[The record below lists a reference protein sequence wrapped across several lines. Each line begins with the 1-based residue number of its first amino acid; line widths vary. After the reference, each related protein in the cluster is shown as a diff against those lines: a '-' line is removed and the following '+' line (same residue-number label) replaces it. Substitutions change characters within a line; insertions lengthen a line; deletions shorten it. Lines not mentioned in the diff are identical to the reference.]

1 MAILL
6 HDLPL
11 LMQQF
16 QPLKKKTSF
25 SSALKK
31 SAKKHVKAKLRAHGR
46 NIVGCYMLRPFAHP
60 LTYCCALLK
69 VAGNFG
75 QQCWKLSGP
84 FARGLNEVG
93 TLWFKELVQIL
104 PN

>member
-16 QPLKKKTSF
+16 QPLKKTTSF

-60 LTYCCALLK
+60 LAYCCALLK
-69 VAGNFG
+69 VAA
-75 QQCWKLSGP
+75 QSLKPVKLW
-84 FARGLNEVG
+84 ATMLEVVG
-93 TLWFKELVQIL
+93 SVCTWLK
-104 PN
+104 